1 MTSFWISGLVYTFSF
16 LFNHCFKFGSDSAFI
31 SNSWVSNREQ
41 ATFVIRIVTEDFKVH
56 EEFLGLYEVPS
67 IDSKTLVDMIKD
79 ILVRLNININKVRG
93 QCYDGASAMRG
104 HKSGVSTIISQIEPR
119 ALYTHCYGHSL
130 NIAASDSLNK
140 SKVMKEALQ
149 TTHEI
154 VKLIKF
160 SPRRDNIFRKIK
172 EDMTPGSREF
182 SVLHDGQ

>member
-1 MTSFWISGLVYTFSF
+1 MIV
-16 LFNHCFKFGSDSAFI
+16 
-31 SNSWVSNREQ
+31 Q
-41 ATFVIRIVTEDFKVH
+41 AQWEVT
-56 EEFLGLYEVPS
+56 
-67 IDSKTLVDMIKD
+67 
-79 ILVRLNININKVRG
+79 
-93 QCYDGASAMRG
+93 
-104 HKSGVSTIISQIEPR
+104 SGVSTIISQIEPR